1 MKTTLVKECDVQRV
15 WHVVDAADKPVGRLA
30 VQIAKLLRGKDKPAF
45 APHVD
50 MGDFVVVINAAK
62 VKLTGAKETQK
73 LYKSYSLYPGGL
85 KEKTAAQVRAKHP
98 EYLVEHAVRDMLPR
112 NRLARTL
119 FKRLKVYA
127 GTEHPHSAQQPQAQ
141 ALAI

>member
-1 MKTTLVKECDVQRV
+1 MKTTLVKESDVQRA
-15 WHVVDAADKPVGRLA
+15 WHILDATDKPVGRLA
-30 VQIAKLLRGKDKPAF
+30 VQISKLLRGKDKPAF

-73 LYKSYSLYPGGL
+73 LYTSYSLYPGGL
-85 KEKTAAQVRAKHP
+85 KQKTAAQVRAKHP
-98 EYLVEHAVRDMLPR
+98 EYLITHAVRDMLPR

-127 GTEHPHSAQQPQAQ
+127 GAEHPHAAQQPQA
-141 ALAI
+141 LAV

>member
-1 MKTTLVKECDVQRV
+1 MKTTLVKERDVRRV

-30 VQIAKLLRGKDKPAF
+30 VKIANLLRGKDKPAF

-50 MGDFVVVINAAK
+50 MGDFVVVINASK

-73 LYKSYSLYPGGL
+73 LYTSYSLYPGGL
-85 KEKTAAQVRAKHP
+85 KQISAAQVRAKHP
-98 EYLVEHAVRDMLPR
+98 EYLIEHAVRDMLPR

-127 GTEHPHSAQQPQAQ
+127 GAEHPHTAQQPQALAAQ
-141 ALAI
+141 A

>member
-1 MKTTLVKECDVQRV
+1 MKTTLVKESDVRRV
-15 WHVVDAADKPVGRLA
+15 WHVLDAADKPVGRLA
-30 VQIAKLLRGKDKPAF
+30 VQIVKLLRGKDKAAF

-73 LYKSYSLYPGGL
+73 LYSSYSLYPGGL
-85 KEKTAAQVRAKHP
+85 KQKTAAQVRAKHP
-98 EYLVEHAVRDMLPR
+98 EFLIEHAVRDMLPK

-127 GTEHPHSAQQPQAQ
+127 GAEHPHAAQQPQALAAQ
-141 ALAI
+141 A

>member
-1 MKTTLVKECDVQRV
+1 MKTTLVKESEVQRA
-15 WHVVDAADKPVGRLA
+15 WHVLDATDKPVGRLA

-50 MGDFVVVINAAK
+50 MGDFVVVLNAAK
-62 VKLTGAKETQK
+62 VKLTGAKETKK
-73 LYKSYSLYPGGL
+73 LYSSYSLYPGGL
-85 KEKTAAQVRAKHP
+85 HQKTAAQVRAKHP
-98 EYLVEHAVRDMLPR
+98 EFLITHAVRDMLPR

-127 GTEHPHSAQQPQAQ
+127 GAEHPHSAQKPA
-141 ALAI
+141 ALAV

>member
-1 MKTTLVKECDVQRV
+1 MKTTLVKECDVLRA
-15 WHVVDAADKPVGRLA
+15 WHVVDAAGKPVGRLA

-50 MGDFVVVINAAK
+50 MGDFVVVLNAAK

-85 KEKTAAQVRAKHP
+85 KEKTAAQVRAKRP

-127 GTEHPHSAQQPQAQ
+127 GTAHPHSAQNPQ
-141 ALAI
+141 ALAV